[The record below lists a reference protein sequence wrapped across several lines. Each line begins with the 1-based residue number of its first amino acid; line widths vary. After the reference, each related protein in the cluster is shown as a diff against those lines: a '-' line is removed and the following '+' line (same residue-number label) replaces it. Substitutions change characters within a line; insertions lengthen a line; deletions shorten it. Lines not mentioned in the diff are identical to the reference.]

1 MKLAGKEYK
10 TIINKSMAVQIY
22 KFVEFAQIFSIV
34 PMGDHIPHE
43 WVSGVVKSLH
53 KNKGDIIVPDNYRWI
68 TLLSCLGKLF
78 TSIMNER
85 MSVFINSKQTMS
97 EVQDGFR
104 KGYSTFDQ
112 IFTLKCIVEL
122 FYVKVESI

>member
-34 PMGDHIPHE
+34 LMGDHIPHE
-43 WVSGVVKSLH
+43 WVSSLVKSLH
-53 KNKGDIIVPDNYRWI
+53 KNKGDIIVPDNYRGI

-85 MSVFINSKQTMS
+85 MTVFINSKQTMS

-104 KGYSTFDQ
+104 KGYSTIDQ